1 MAAGESAAEQARKKR
16 ERAARLEREAE
27 KWERGAEGERRIAAV
42 LDRLPS
48 DYVVFH
54 DLQLPDSKA
63 NVDHLVI
70 GPTGVW
76 AVDSKSYTYPVTV
89 GSGKGAGM
97 LWTGRRPLTKTIE
110 TSIWEASVVA
120 ELVGYPV
127 EPLMCVLAPSLPKNS
142 FEWDGLRLCSP
153 SHLRSELESGDGTID
168 VAAATFAVRH
178 AFGVGP
184 EDRTPAAR
192 SQHAPSLAP
201 ELSPAPRRSTK
212 RPPLRRPSERVRPE
226 RRPSGRRRSSE
237 SRGGLLKLLMFA
249 LFLIFGAPLVLKMVN
264 SLGQEG
270 GRRLAESMIA
280 TPSSEPG
287 STTTAPTTTPATT
300 TTTPIVIDPPPPFT
314 YTVTCALNGP
324 AWDVHVMWP
333 GEPPDGVAS
342 IGVRTRF
349 DDGPVRQHSTS
360 TWSEPGHPPATVRLT
375 PSNGE
380 FTIIGVYRD
389 GLGRV
394 LASAET
400 PFETPSLVC

>member
-16 ERAARLEREAE
+16 ERAARLQREAE

-42 LDRLPS
+42 LDRLPTE
-48 DYVVFH
+48 YVVFH
-54 DLQLPDSKA
+54 DLQLPNSKA

-70 GPTGVW
+70 GPTGIW
-76 AVDSKSYTYPVTV
+76 AVDSKNYSNPVTI

-127 EPLMCVLAPSLPKNS
+127 DPLMCILAPSLPRNT

-153 SHLRSELESGDGTID
+153 SHLRRELESGDGTID
-168 VAAATFAVRH
+168 VAAAASAVRH
-178 AFGVGP
+178 AFGVEP
-184 EDRTPAAR
+184 EDRTSAAR
-192 SQHAPSLAP
+192 SQHTLSPTAESAP
-201 ELSPAPRRSTK
+201 EPKRATKLPPRR
-212 RPPLRRPSERVRPE
+212 L
-226 RRPSGRRRSSE
+226 PSGRVGSERRASVRRRTSQ
-237 SRGGLLKLLMFA
+237 SQGGLLKLLLFA
-249 LFLIFGAPLVLKMVN
+249 LFLIFGAPLVLKVVN

-314 YTVTCALNGP
+314 YTVTCALSGR
-324 AWDVHVMWP
+324 AWDVHVVWP

-349 DDGPVRQHSTS
+349 GDGPVRQHSTS
-360 TWSEPGHPPATVRLT
+360 AWSQPGHPPATVRLT

-389 GLGRV
+389 ERGRV
-394 LASAET
+394 LASTEQ